1 MTPFYGQGSTTS
13 RLQSHFKE
21 AAYFLPLSSQNFLVF
36 VLLTFE
42 GLKAELILEPLSCF
56 EHGIQ
61 QLNHYTI
68 LIKIIK
74 HHKGT
79 NIYQLGDGNYFA
91 AIENSKNSNSI
102 GKTTWKSIKMAN
114 MSFKIKNNAIV
125 FGELVKLMTTK
136 LGHYTIPI
144 SLNKTVLNNLTPR
157 INTNKTLITT
167 QTNIS
172 KYDIATKL

>member
-1 MTPFYGQGSTTS
+1 M
-13 RLQSHFKE
+13 
-21 AAYFLPLSSQNFLVF
+21 
-36 VLLTFE
+36 
-42 GLKAELILEPLSCF
+42 
-56 EHGIQ
+56 
-61 QLNHYTI
+61 
-68 LIKIIK
+68 IKIIK

-102 GKTTWKSIKMAN
+102 GKTTWKSIKKAN
-114 MSFKIKNNAIV
+114 MSFKIKNNNAIV
-125 FGELVKLMTTK
+125 FGESVKLMTTK

-144 SLNKTVLNNLTPR
+144 SLNKTVLNNLTTK

-172 KYDIATKL
+172 KYDIATKLQSVCPSFTIKILLNSAGDPIKDDNELKSLIKKVSNKCQICQVYRKAPNDLW